1 MKNQKLFCSC
11 MILGL
16 LLYAWFAR
24 EWAYHI
30 GSLFGKTILQLTRHL
45 IHIGLILGWEISIY
59 RQILQHS
66 VRSYLLAAGGF
77 LAFWL
82 YIRTLKWMFF
92 PALCWQSRYLWYGY
106 YLP

>member
-1 MKNQKLFCSC
+1 MKNQKLFYSC

-45 IHIGLILGWEISIY
+45 IHIGLILVPLFG
-59 RQILQHS
+59 
-66 VRSYLLAAGGF
+66 VF
-77 LAFWL
+77 LVQ
-82 YIRTLKWMFF
+82 R
-92 PALCWQSRYLWYGY
+92 
-106 YLP
+106 